1 MTSNETPS
9 IGNPG
14 NSVSEVQVL
23 SRAPFLRATCRSLFA
38 SPLPKGEDARRAGE
52 VSSAAPN
59 GDFFRSMLQPLS
71 FVPSATTFDA
81 DTNGQR
87 RVRHDHTKKSATPSN
102 SASAP

>member
-23 SRAPFLRATCRSLFA
+23 SRAPFLRATCLSLFA

-59 GDFFRSMLQPLS
+59 GDFFDASAAGFRSGGDLFRRGYKRPAS
-71 FVPSATTFDA
+71 RSEE
-81 DTNGQR
+81 R
-87 RVRHDHTKKSATPSN
+87 RVGKECRSRWS
-102 SASAP
+102 